1 MSNKPKNIDLYN
13 CIKNEA
19 KKKFKVYPSIYANS
33 WVVKEY
39 KKKGGTYIG
48 KKSKSK
54 GLLRWYKE
62 KWIDVCKLPKI
73 VSCGRSKLSKNWK
86 KKYPYCRPLYKV
98 SPKTP
103 RSVKEFSKSE
113 IRKRCRS
120 KRSKPLKK
128 LRW

>member
-1 MSNKPKNIDLYN
+1 MSNKPKNIELYKN
-13 CIKNEA
+13 VKNEA

-39 KKKGGTYIG
+39 KKRGGTYIG

-86 KKYPYCRPLYKV
+86 KNIHIVDHYTKFLLKHQEVLKNFLKV
-98 SPKTP
+98 KFEKG
-103 RSVKEFSKSE
+103 VGQKDQN
-113 IRKRCRS
+113 
-120 KRSKPLKK
+120 L
-128 LRW
+128 